1 MKVLLPIGYFPPLS
15 YFAYLLSN
23 DVSIESKEHFVKQS
37 FRSRCTIMGAN
48 GALNLLVPRLR
59 SDVRQTMDGAIID
72 QETDWKKLHWRSLES
87 AYRKS
92 PYFEYYEHH
101 FEAFFS
107 EPQTRHFEMG
117 LRSVQ
122 LACQLLKIPFEP
134 TITSTYLQ
142 QFDGLDLRSA
152 WNKQAYA
159 AKVPVAHFPPYIQV
173 FSDRF
178 PFAADLSI
186 LDLLFCEGPR
196 SIDHL
201 GELKLTLTP

>member
-1 MKVLLPIGYFPPLS
+1 MKTLLPIGYFPPVS

-23 DVSIESKEHFVKQS
+23 DITIEAKEHFVKQS

-48 GALNLLVPRLR
+48 GPLNLLVPRLR
-59 SDVRQTMDGAIID
+59 SDVRQAIGQTIID

-87 AYRKS
+87 AYRRS

-101 FEAFFS
+101 FEGFFN
-107 EPQTRHFEMG
+107 EPHTRHFELG

-122 LACQLLKIPFEP
+122 LACQLLKLPFEP
-134 TITSTYLQ
+134 AITKTYEQ
-142 QFDGLDLRSA
+142 AFDGLDLRIA
-152 WNKQAYA
+152 WNKQNYA
-159 AKVPVAHFPPYIQV
+159 AQTPVAEFPTYIQV

-186 LDLLFCEGPR
+186 LDLLFCVGPHSADYLR
-196 SIDHL
+196 D
-201 GELKLTLTP
+201 LKLTHS